1 MSNFMTPAGTVYLNG
16 IQFDIDPEDLK
27 VLGGHRHG
35 SAHHLV
41 DGTTL
46 YQDRGFDITHAVLEM
61 SGVILNASTLASL
74 ATLYANTGAVE
85 MSYSDW
91 MGNAMTVIFTPGQES
106 FSVKPIRG
114 ATSAWTYNLTL
125 SVLSAT
131 VWNGISNPA

>member
-1 MSNFMTPAGTVYLNG
+1 MTPAGTVYIGGVQL
-16 IQFDIDPEDLK
+16 DLDPEDLK
-27 VLGGHRHG
+27 ILGGHRHG

-46 YQDRGFDITHAVLEM
+46 FQDRGFSITHAVLEM
-61 SGVILNASTLASL
+61 SGVILNASTLA
-74 ATLYANTGAVE
+74 AIAALYAETGAVT

-91 MGNAMTVIFTPGQES
+91 MGNRMTVLFTPGQES
-106 FSVKPIRG
+106 FSAKPLRG
-114 ATSAWTYNLTL
+114 ATSAWTYSLSL